1 MPDRSIQSN
10 AEDYSKSPEHTQNE
24 RITSE
29 RQVSTH
35 SGHRGFRKAADQPDG
50 SPASFASRKLPFAA
64 SHTRPEAAGHQSI
77 RIAVVGAG
85 GYAKRLCPESIRS
98 PTMPAAAFP
107 ALLSCLARDFFS
119 KQAVVEHVI
128 RHPDVMPQN
137 CRQKTKLGV
146 TGMDWLTFIAK
157 LVEFLAWPVAAVV
170 LVAVLRTELRQ
181 LLPHVK
187 KLKAGP
193 VEAEFE
199 REVKE
204 LQKEVSAQPAP
215 VPLPEGLTAEWQMLF
230 QLVQVNPRS
239 AILEAWRGVEEAA
252 LRLVQSKG
260 LYVSERDARSA
271 FAVIRAIGSANV
283 LSAEDFALYHD
294 LRGLRN
300 QAAHATDFTPT
311 TDAAL
316 SYVGLASRL
325 CGALEQAAK

>member
-1 MPDRSIQSN
+1 
-10 AEDYSKSPEHTQNE
+10 
-24 RITSE
+24 
-29 RQVSTH
+29 
-35 SGHRGFRKAADQPDG
+35 
-50 SPASFASRKLPFAA
+50 
-64 SHTRPEAAGHQSI
+64 
-77 RIAVVGAG
+77 
-85 GYAKRLCPESIRS
+85 
-98 PTMPAAAFP
+98 
-107 ALLSCLARDFFS
+107 
-119 KQAVVEHVI
+119 
-128 RHPDVMPQN
+128 
-137 CRQKTKLGV
+137 
-146 TGMDWLTFIAK
+146 MDWLTFIAK

-215 VPLPEGLTAEWQMLF
+215 VPLPEGLTAERQMLF

-311 TDAAL
+311 TDVAL

-325 CGALEQAAK
+325 RGALEQAAK